1 MILAQ
6 TSPQK
11 KKKKKSS
18 SIRSVVFR
26 GSREMFSINVGIS
39 SEWVENVG
47 E

>member
-11 KKKKKSS
+11 KKKNSS
-18 SIRSVVFR
+18 SIKSGVFR
-26 GSREMFSINVGIS
+26 GCRVMLSINVGIS
-39 SEWVENVG
+39 SELVKFVE